1 MIVMVKSITVSAT
14 IHAPIE
20 KVWETWTE
28 PKHIVHWNHTSDDW
42 ETPHARNDVT
52 VGGKFN
58 FGMAAKD
65 GSAKF
70 DFEGVYTHVKEHE
83 LIKYT
88 IVGGR
93 KVTIHLVKQDE
104 NTKVI
109 ETFEMENENSEEMQ
123 RNGWQAILDNFKK
136 YAEGKK

>member
-1 MIVMVKSITVSAT
+1 MAKSITVQAT
-14 IHAPIE
+14 IHAPVS
-20 KVWETWTE
+20 KVWELWID
-28 PKHIVHWNHTSDDW
+28 PSHIVHWNHASDDW
-42 ETPHARNDVT
+42 EAPHARNDVQ
-52 VGGKFN
+52 VSGKFN

-70 DFEGVYTHVKEHE
+70 DFEGMYTAVEEHK

-93 KVTIHLVKQDE
+93 KVTVHFVNQSG

-109 ETFEMENENSEEMQ
+109 ETFEMENENSEELQ
-123 RNGWQAILDNFKK
+123 RNGWQAILNNFKK
-136 YAEGKK
+136 YVESH